1 MLPHFEQMPIMEKS
15 LGPPALMTP
24 ALQEAMGSRVSLATE
39 GHAPPRRGRR
49 GYRLELRF
57 GNP

>member
-1 MLPHFEQMPIMEKS
+1 MPIMEKS
-15 LGPPALMTP
+15 LGPLALMTP